1 MSEETKRRIQAD
13 RTSDQGPLCETL
25 SKQLPGSE
33 LNTLLLQVFR
43 ERTRAANASDLLKR
57 YRDNRFVKPSE
68 VSALD
73 LKRLELDVLEIA
85 DAHAFEP
92 IQLSP
97 AAPLGSCSV
106 VATVDQN
113 KVISALRGTELVA
126 DATNM
131 LALHIG
137 DGLKT
142 GTLDNRSRR
151 IRLSTTHRH
160 MRAQQFHAPGM
171 VPHFHTYCM
180 VSSGVDQGSY
190 SFEIPAFWE
199 HIRVYRDIF
208 DRLFH
213 SPVSVEIQARQG
225 YTDPEGLVRRLAEAG
240 KTESVDVTVSLHSAK
255 QNTAY
260 YKGVRFTLV
269 TEIQGNAYAIGDG
282 GFVDWTQQL
291 LGNKKQRLLISA
303 IGLERLTP
311 HYRR

>member
-1 MSEETKRRIQAD
+1 MSDETKNRIQAEHS
-13 RTSDQGPLCETL
+13 SDQGPLWETISRRL
-25 SKQLPGSE
+25 SGSE
-33 LNTLLLQVFR
+33 LSTLLLQVFR
-43 ERTRAANASDLLKR
+43 EQTKAANASDLLKR
-57 YRDNRFVKPSE
+57 YRDNRFVKPAE

-131 LALHIG
+131 LALHIS
-137 DGLKT
+137 DGLKS
-142 GTLDNRSRR
+142 GELNNRSRH

-160 MRAQQFHAPGM
+160 VRAQQFHAPGM
-171 VPHFHTYCM
+171 VPHFHVFCM
-180 VSSGVDQGSY
+180 VSSGMDQGSY
-190 SFEIPAFWE
+190 SFEIPSFWE

-213 SPVSVEIQARQG
+213 SPISVEIQVRQG
-225 YTDPEGLVRRLAEAG
+225 YADPEGLVRRVAEAG
-240 KTESVDVTVSLHSAK
+240 KAESVDVTVSHHAAK
-255 QNTAY
+255 PNNAY
-260 YKGVRFTLV
+260 YQGLQFTLV
-269 TEIQGNAYAIGDG
+269 TEIQGIAYAIGDG

-291 LGNKKQRLLISA
+291 IGNKKQRMLISA
-303 IGLERLTP
+303 IGLERLAP

>member
-1 MSEETKRRIQAD
+1 MPDETNQRIH
-13 RTSDQGPLCETL
+13 TEHTMDQGTLSETL
-25 SKQLPGSE
+25 SRRLSGSE
-33 LNTLLLQVFR
+33 LNTLLLKVFR
-43 ERTRAANASDLLKR
+43 ERTRAGNASDLLKR
-57 YRDNRFVKPSE
+57 YHDNRFVKPAE

-131 LALHIG
+131 LALHIS
-137 DGLKT
+137 DGLKS
-142 GTLDNRSRR
+142 GELDNRSRHV
-151 IRLSTTHRH
+151 RLSTTHRH
-160 MRAQQFHAPGM
+160 VRAQQFHAPGM
-171 VPHFHTYCM
+171 VPHFHVFCM
-180 VSSGVDQGSY
+180 VSSGMDQGAY
-190 SFEIPAFWE
+190 SFEIPSFWE

-213 SPVSVEIQARQG
+213 SSISVEIQVRQG
-225 YTDPEGLVRRLAEAG
+225 YADPEGLVRRVAGAG
-240 KTESVDVTVSLHSAK
+240 KTESVDVIVSHHSVK
-255 QNTAY
+255 PENAY
-260 YKGVRFTLV
+260 YEGLQFTLV
-269 TEIQGNAYAIGDG
+269 TEIQGNTYAIGDG
-282 GFVDWTQQL
+282 GFVNWTQQL
-291 LGNKKQRLLISA
+291 IGNKKQRMLISA

-311 HYRR
+311 FYRR